1 MESKNFVLEVING
14 VQKGQTFDLEADK
27 VTIGR
32 KIAPKERKRD
42 WILIEDPSLA
52 RIHAFL
58 EWDPEKRLYKAI
70 LKATNKNLIINGESV
85 NEGYLY
91 HSDKLQLAD
100 VIFRIWDGKPDKS
113 FIEEDNTIQKSEPV
127 FERSNSR
134 DINIPENIQDIK
146 IKSLV
151 REVDNFE
158 LKDNK
163 RTSVEN
169 IKERTRTFGNSTENK
184 ERTRTL
190 GNSANEVSEVKPFS
204 FFNKSGEKTQDES
217 PLKKD
222 RKPKVFGNVN
232 PEEKKEESEFK
243 PISLTSNS
251 VRESSFVKQSISSN
265 ESKFNSEFKPISL
278 TSSPFASQ
286 NSSNN
291 VKVNEISDRKFSS
304 FEEKPLPK
312 REERFPRVRSREDRI
327 EALAEKKFQEE
338 QEEQNFDQI
347 NQPSVIPQ
355 DMDIKIPKELEADS
369 QSQVSSKVPQRFLVE
384 NRFMSALT
392 SAEPSEI
399 GIIRARG
406 RDRRQ
411 KNESKEELIE
421 NKSEEQVQIKK
432 TPSFD
437 DTESEPFEAMV
448 NNKSFTVNKQNNN
461 FIDDVSKQDEKPLN
475 IKPGS
480 FFEENNARN
489 SIMSNYQKFVSSSNV
504 SYPDLALQQRRLA
517 NFNSKHKSSSKV
529 PEKLQL
535 NIPSKK
541 NEEEKSTVEN
551 KQPVKS
557 EQPTLNNFNKINQ
570 PIAEPKPLLN
580 IEAGTNPV
588 SEVFP
593 NSESL
598 PFAKEED
605 KSLNISIFG
614 DRIKPNQQK
623 ENSFILPFSKKEVE
637 KEEGFIKSP
646 FFIDDSNSKNINNSN
661 SIFDSSRN
669 SNNNDFNIGNEKSSK
684 NIPENDPFSVTKK
697 REEKVT
703 FDKSERPSGLLEPSD
718 FSESSL
724 ISNSSTEELENI
736 IPVKLQSTPIAE
748 SQENDLANK
757 NFVDTVSPLVIYS
770 NNQSEGLM
778 IDSTDVESNSNFFSS
793 SKEKKP
799 AFDPFSSLIVDSSE
813 NKKVESEIKQPKIP
827 PVVDLPE
834 RQKVEPE
841 FKQPL
846 SPFDIDPVADKIN
859 SEIKQPVSPFSVDL
873 TEKPIFEPEFKQP
886 LTPAN
891 IESLENKINSEMK
904 QAKSPFSVDLIDN
917 KIKEPAIK
925 QPIIPS
931 LPFEEVKSDIPQP
944 IVAENNPNNDKHKKF
959 SKMRFSGADIVQ
971 KPILS
976 SAGFTNAVDSD
987 MKTSDADMEK
997 FLEMI
1002 EQNRGESQNSPRFE
1016 SDSKEKKSK
1025 SNFFGPASSIDLS
1038 FSDYKMKEK
1047 QDKADAKNKKS
1058 NSKSAD
1064 KKKEEIK
1071 EEPKKP
1077 KKLVTSVSLPPLK
1090 DLISTDKKEEKDES
1104 KKKEKTKKSSSAFAF
1119 EELFVEQKEE
1129 PKKEEKKTS
1138 SYYDDYDYQS
1148 SSNKKAS
1155 SADEEIVTEKSVL
1168 SMFLENKEKPLEE
1181 NSDDEEEFSMDWTI
1195 KFVKMPGMG
1204 MKDTFDLDRDEIIIG
1219 RGSSCDLSLKDMTL
1233 ADRHVKL
1240 YMLEGEL
1247 YLQKLDRKKQ
1257 IFINGNP
1264 LISSASRVL
1273 KVGDRIQLSD
1283 MTVFEIQK
1291 K

>member
-1 MESKNFVLEVING
+1 M
-14 VQKGQTFDLEADK
+14 
-27 VTIGR
+27 
-32 KIAPKERKRD
+32 
-42 WILIEDPSLA
+42 
-52 RIHAFL
+52 
-58 EWDPEKRLYKAI
+58 
-70 LKATNKNLIINGESV
+70 
-85 NEGYLY
+85 
-91 HSDKLQLAD
+91 
-100 VIFRIWDGKPDKS
+100 
-113 FIEEDNTIQKSEPV
+113 
-127 FERSNSR
+127 
-134 DINIPENIQDIK
+134 
-146 IKSLV
+146 
-151 REVDNFE
+151 
-158 LKDNK
+158 
-163 RTSVEN
+163 
-169 IKERTRTFGNSTENK
+169 
-184 ERTRTL
+184 
-190 GNSANEVSEVKPFS
+190 
-204 FFNKSGEKTQDES
+204 
-217 PLKKD
+217 
-222 RKPKVFGNVN
+222 
-232 PEEKKEESEFK
+232 
-243 PISLTSNS
+243 
-251 VRESSFVKQSISSN
+251 KQS
-265 ESKFNSEFKPISL
+265 
-278 TSSPFASQ
+278 
-286 NSSNN
+286 
-291 VKVNEISDRKFSS
+291 
-304 FEEKPLPK
+304 
-312 REERFPRVRSREDRI
+312 
-327 EALAEKKFQEE
+327 
-338 QEEQNFDQI
+338 
-347 NQPSVIPQ
+347 
-355 DMDIKIPKELEADS
+355 
-369 QSQVSSKVPQRFLVE
+369 
-384 NRFMSALT
+384 
-392 SAEPSEI
+392 
-399 GIIRARG
+399 
-406 RDRRQ
+406 
-411 KNESKEELIE
+411 
-421 NKSEEQVQIKK
+421 
-432 TPSFD
+432 
-437 DTESEPFEAMV
+437 
-448 NNKSFTVNKQNNN
+448 
-461 FIDDVSKQDEKPLN
+461 
-475 IKPGS
+475 
-480 FFEENNARN
+480 
-489 SIMSNYQKFVSSSNV
+489 SI
-504 SYPDLALQQRRLA
+504 
-517 NFNSKHKSSSKV
+517 
-529 PEKLQL
+529 
-535 NIPSKK
+535 
-541 NEEEKSTVEN
+541 T
-551 KQPVKS
+551 
-557 EQPTLNNFNKINQ
+557 
-570 PIAEPKPLLN
+570 
-580 IEAGTNPV
+580 
-588 SEVFP
+588 
-593 NSESL
+593 
-598 PFAKEED
+598 
-605 KSLNISIFG
+605 
-614 DRIKPNQQK
+614 
-623 ENSFILPFSKKEVE
+623 
-637 KEEGFIKSP
+637 
-646 FFIDDSNSKNINNSN
+646 
-661 SIFDSSRN
+661 
-669 SNNNDFNIGNEKSSK
+669 
-684 NIPENDPFSVTKK
+684 
-697 REEKVT
+697 
-703 FDKSERPSGLLEPSD
+703 
-718 FSESSL
+718 
-724 ISNSSTEELENI
+724 
-736 IPVKLQSTPIAE
+736 
-748 SQENDLANK
+748 
-757 NFVDTVSPLVIYS
+757 
-770 NNQSEGLM
+770 
-778 IDSTDVESNSNFFSS
+778 
-793 SKEKKP
+793 
-799 AFDPFSSLIVDSSE
+799 
-813 NKKVESEIKQPKIP
+813 
-827 PVVDLPE
+827 
-834 RQKVEPE
+834 
-841 FKQPL
+841 
-846 SPFDIDPVADKIN
+846 
-859 SEIKQPVSPFSVDL
+859 PFSVDL